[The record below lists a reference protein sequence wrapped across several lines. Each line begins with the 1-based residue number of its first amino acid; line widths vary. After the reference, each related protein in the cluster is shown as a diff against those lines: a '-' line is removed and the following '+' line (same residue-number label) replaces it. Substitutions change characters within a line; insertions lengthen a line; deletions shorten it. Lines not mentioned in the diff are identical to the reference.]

1 VYNMNITSYQSQILE
16 KKYLNKD
23 TVCLKLQK
31 PENYSFLPG
40 QFLQIF
46 FIDIK
51 RSYSIFSKPSD
62 ETIDL
67 CIKCLEGGKASEII
81 KNITVE
87 EKITISDPMGHFIIN
102 EDDIERTYVATGS
115 GIAPIVSM
123 LRTSLEDYRHKSK
136 IYLLFGIRYE
146 EDIFYIKELEKL
158 SNTYKNFSFDFTL
171 SRPSENWKGNSG
183 RVSAHLPSKITD
195 KKNNQFYLCGSPDMV
210 KDIRKLLIDSDI
222 DMKNIKFEI
231 F

>member
-1 VYNMNITSYQSQILE
+1 MEITRYKSSIIKKENMNSDTI
-16 KKYLNKD
+16 YLQ
-23 TVCLKLQK
+23 LKK
-31 PENYSFLPG
+31 PENYNFKPG

-46 FIDIK
+46 FEKIK

-62 ETIDL
+62 KTVDL
-67 CIKCLEGGKASEII
+67 CIKCLEGGQASEIF
-81 KNITVE
+81 KNITVGE
-87 EKITISDPMGHFIIN
+87 EITISNPMGHFIIN

-123 LRTSLEDYRHKSK
+123 LRTSLEDYEHKSK

-146 EDIFYIKELEKL
+146 EDIFYIKELEEL
-158 SNTYKNFSFDFTL
+158 SNKYTNFSFDFTL

>member
-1 VYNMNITSYQSQILE
+1 MAINTYQTNII
-16 KKYLNKD
+16 KKENLNID
-23 TVCLKLQK
+23 TLYFQLKK
-31 PENYSFLPG
+31 PANYDFKPG

-46 FIDIK
+46 FENLK

-62 ETIDL
+62 QTIDL
-67 CIKCLEGGKASEII
+67 CIKCLVGGEASEIF
-81 KNITVE
+81 KNITVGE
-87 EKITISDPMGHFIIN
+87 NINISDPMGHFIIN

-123 LRTSLEDYRHKSK
+123 LRTSLEDYEHKSK

-146 EDIFYIKELEKL
+146 EDIFYIKELEEL

-171 SRPSENWKGNSG
+171 SRPSENWKGNIG
-183 RVSAHLPSKITD
+183 RVSTHLPSKITD

-210 KDIRKLLIDSDI
+210 KDIRKLLIDSDV